1 MSNVWILTIGGSDVR
16 LKSNKNWNSL
26 RSAAL
31 DFLKPDREFKPEPEN
46 TLIGIKFILPS
57 RVLGTVYGSVIDQN
71 FQDLDFPL
79 LDNFLQKFNDE
90 EVALEKVFIFLT
102 DQEEFFAQDSKLKS
116 CHFWN
121 DTSALKPIISEYLK
135 QRLNISVENQD
146 FRILKPKGTTEGLDD
161 WNAVLNIVQEE
172 ISELSIHPE
181 STIYVSHQAGTPAMS
196 SAVQFVCLT
205 RFGKQVNF
213 LLGSEGDAKL
223 TKFIPSP
230 ISTYLHQLKV
240 KEVEILLKSY
250 DYSGVKSVL
259 GIQNKELDLLLDS
272 AILWNFAE
280 FKKFNENLM
289 DSIDFPRSSQKV
301 IDPLNWWLQAYES
314 AYLAVI
320 RLKQGNTV
328 EAMFHSFRAVEGLMK
343 KYVEDLHNDPS
354 IAEIEL
360 NGKTIIFHLGNNTK
374 PKKYNSYGFGLY
386 NFLSDYRNIDNTEID
401 IYEFG
406 ENVFKERN
414 ELFHNLIGLD
424 TALSVF
430 KKWNTQNE
438 EEWKHRVCG
447 CLNFISG
454 QTFTTLEEASIM
466 PTVHKEL
473 VAAIASLAQPP
484 S

>member
-16 LKSNKNWNSL
+16 LKSKTNWESL
-26 RSAAL
+26 RSAAR

-46 TLIGIKFILPS
+46 TLTGTKYILPS
-57 RVLGTVYGSVIDQN
+57 RVLGTVYGSAIDQS

-90 EVALEKVFIFLT
+90 KVSIEKVFVFLT
-102 DQEEFFAQDSKLKS
+102 DQKEFFAQDSKLKS

-146 FRILKPKGTTEGLDD
+146 FRILKPKGTTEGLDN

-172 ISELSIHPE
+172 IPELPIHPE

-205 RFGKQVNF
+205 RFGKQVIF
-213 LLGSEGDAKL
+213 LLGSERDANS
-223 TKFIPSP
+223 TNFIES
-230 ISTYLHQLKV
+230 STYLYQLQI
-240 KEVEILLKSY
+240 KEAEILLKSY

-259 GIQNKELDLLLDS
+259 GIKNKELDLLLDS

-289 DSIDFPRSSQKV
+289 NSIDLPRSSQNV

-354 IAEIEL
+354 IAGIEL

-374 PKKYNSYGFGLY
+374 PKKYNSYGSGLY
-386 NFLSDYRNIDNTEID
+386 DFLSDYRNIDNTKID

-454 QTFTTLEEASIM
+454 QTFSTLEEASIM
-466 PTVHKEL
+466 PAVHQALES
-473 VAAIASLAQPP
+473 AIASLAQTPNK
-484 S
+484 

>member
-172 ISELSIHPE
+172 ISELPIHPE

-213 LLGSEGDAKL
+213 LLGSERNANS
-223 TKFIPSP
+223 TKFIES
-230 ISTYLHQLKV
+230 STYLYQLQIQQAKILLDRPDYFGV
-240 KEVEILLKSY
+240 KELLGTTGIEEIDRLLEIAIFWNLAQFNKFS
-250 DYSGVKSVL
+250 SNLKESSNSKISNAQ
-259 GIQNKELDLLLDS
+259 IQDES
-272 AILWNFAE
+272 
-280 FKKFNENLM
+280 
-289 DSIDFPRSSQKV
+289 
-301 IDPLNWWLQAYES
+301 NWWLPAYEA
-314 AYLAVI
+314 AYLGVV
-320 RLKQGNTV
+320 RLEQENV
-328 EAMFHSFRAVEGLMK
+328 HEAMFHSFRALEGLAAKYPNNKEDQELCGRNLFGWIEKQKRLEWDSHEYIK
-343 KYVEDLHNDPS
+343 KLILV
-354 IAEIEL
+354 
-360 NGKTIIFHLGNNTK
+360 
-374 PKKYNSYGFGLY
+374 NSYQP
-386 NFLSDYRNIDNTEID
+386 SKDQTRNDLLD
-401 IYEFG
+401 S
-406 ENVFKERN
+406 RN
-414 ELFHNLIGLD
+414 SLFHDFSGITKDDLFN
-424 TALSVF
+424 A
-430 KKWNTQNE
+430 WNVANSQ
-438 EEWKHRVCG
+438 EWNKVVCS

-454 QTFTTLEEASIM
+454 QTFSTLEEASIM

-473 VAAIASLAQPP
+473 VAAIASLAQ
-484 S
+484 SSN